1 MQQGMRPVDRSRVV
15 AQGMR
20 GFTIAEM
27 LGAILVTAILSAAGL
42 PALVQAMQEYRFAA
56 AARQIAADLR
66 YAQSIAVMTKRFY
79 RIRMDVSEPS
89 RYRIEAS
96 DNTAT
101 WPALDHTIQTNPD
114 VITIWKDLATDFHDV
129 TVTSQATVTFNSRGA
144 LEGGGMPTIVMQD
157 LAGGTKSVETTAAG
171 RVKIL

>member
-1 MQQGMRPVDRSRVV
+1 MQQGMRPVHRSRVV
-15 AQGMR
+15 TQGMR

-27 LGAILVTAILSAAGL
+27 LGAILVMAILSAAGL
-42 PALVQAMQEYRFAA
+42 PALLQVLQDYRFAA
-56 AARQIAADLR
+56 AARQIAVDLR
-66 YAQSIAVMTKRFY
+66 YAQNMAVVTKRFY
-79 RIRMDVSEPS
+79 RIRMDASEPN

-96 DNTAT
+96 DNNAT
-101 WPALDHTIQTNPD
+101 WPALNYTIQTNPD
-114 VITIWKDLATDFHDV
+114 VITIWKDLASDFHDV
-129 TVTSQATVTFNSRGA
+129 TVTTQATVTFNSRGA